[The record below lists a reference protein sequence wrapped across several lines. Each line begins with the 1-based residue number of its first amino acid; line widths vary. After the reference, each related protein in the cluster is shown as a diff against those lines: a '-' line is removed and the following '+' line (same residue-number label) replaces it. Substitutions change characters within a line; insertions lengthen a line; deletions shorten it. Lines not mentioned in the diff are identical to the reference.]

1 MSLKVSTSGRQWR
14 AAICPVLAMQPSAI
28 LLDEPTSA
36 LNPELVG
43 EVLSVM
49 RALANQHMTKMVVT
63 HEMGFD
69 RDSNSASGGHALPQ
83 DPVPESSHQRGLGA
97 RLGVHQI
104 VGI

>member
-1 MSLKVSTSGRQWR
+1 
-14 AAICPVLAMQPSAI
+14 MQPSAI
-28 LLDEPTSA
+28 LLDEPISA
-36 LNPELVG
+36 LDPELVG

-49 RALANQHMTKMVVT
+49 RAPANQRMTRMVVT

-69 RDSNSASGGHALPQ
+69 RDSNSASEGRALPQ

-97 RLGVHQI
+97 RLGVNQI